1 MNGQDTLYCPRCGEP
16 GEAGRAYC
24 PHCGVPRD
32 RSRSAR
38 AAGVAFLLNEVGVS
52 PLAEIITTQQRAR
65 MATHYE
71 QELRELVQPVQTAR
85 TRRQAL
91 AEAPQAAAPAVAAAP
106 PSRRPPAA
114 PARRPTDW
122 SWLVEQQ
129 ANLFLFAGAF
139 LTVIAALIYVGYSGQ
154 AVDGSLK
161 MALLIAYTMA
171 FLVAGTV
178 CLRVPR
184 VAIAGQVFFAVG
196 ALLVP
201 LNFAAA
207 RSILSGEDLNARTL
221 WLAGSITTAAF
232 YTAVAW
238 LAVGRQYAFGAGVA
252 FASAMLAAVMRLDVA
267 PEWAPICFLALAAA
281 MSIVS
286 MKGPATLRP
295 RVESIWTVQAHVI
308 AAGAVAYA
316 LILAPFARARGDFS
330 LDVST
335 LWYLPVTFAALTLYT
350 ALPMLARKQQLAG
363 IAGIAAFS
371 GGFITVVYAI
381 DVAGE
386 YYAVAFA
393 ALAVVLGALAFP
405 AKRAGNAER
414 LPERFGAT
422 LRDAAVGATALAAF
436 TAFVIFQSSSGTAP
450 SYQIET
456 RWFAAISSALVLAFY
471 VIDAFGHR
479 ERAGVWGRAIAS
491 TALCASIVYGLHV
504 SAEYYAF
511 AFILPAIALGAAASW
526 APQRAVS
533 RLAAEWRDDMII
545 FARTV
550 APTGAAIAALA
561 VLRSSLGTTHS
572 YQLETRW
579 FAAIA
584 SALVLAFYLIDA
596 FGQRARPAVWGCAMA
611 FTALCA
617 SVVYGLNVSAEYY
630 TFALIAPSIALI
642 AATCWA
648 PQRAVRR
655 LAAEWREDI
664 IIFARA
670 MTASGIAIA
679 LFAATSGESAAS
691 TYHPQFRAFLPVAFA
706 AAAAFCVI
714 DASRVRRLETSAA
727 LLLALTGASV
737 STAYAVDAQAAY
749 YGAAFAV
756 AGAVFALGGRAWSPR
771 WLDAD
776 VRDML
781 AAVAFTIA
789 WLPFEAAY
797 EDAPRVGASVHLA
810 AATFYAMAAIFQ
822 RSDVTLL
829 RFLDV
834 PQAARIRATVGW
846 LYAAGLAA
854 TLGYLHLLNS
864 LPGDETI
871 DEALRLGYPMMAAS
885 LTFVLLGAASRWWR
899 PEFRMHLY
907 VIALAAALVSLTT
920 PASAETLSVLLTV
933 YVAASLT
940 IALYEDEPLLAA
952 PAAAFG
958 FGAIAAWR
966 VHFDAPY
973 AVLPITLGAVAILA
987 AAASVLLQAR
997 SRWSAAA
1004 RVCAATYAV
1013 VAPATGFLVLASQ
1026 SRHGYVGDTRFFETA
1041 LYEWATLT
1049 LGLAGALALL
1059 DAVISHRRWIIVPAS
1074 AVLAVAL
1081 LLQIGRFDPEN
1092 AQAYTAVI
1100 GAYFLLLG
1108 LLGLWKFQLIPELAE
1123 AAPVV
1128 EALGAAMIMVP
1139 SMIQSLH
1146 AGGGRYEWIVLA
1158 EAAAFFTGAIVL
1170 RRRGMLSAAIVAL
1183 VLVAS
1188 RVLFDAVNA
1197 LPNWVVVMI
1206 AGMALL
1212 GVGMGILLGRER
1224 WVRWQEAL
1232 LGWWAHAG
1240 AHS

>member
-1 MNGQDTLYCPRCGEP
+1 MDGPNTLYCPRCGELAD
-16 GEAGRAYC
+16 GGGLTC
-24 PHCGVPRD
+24 PLCGVARD
-32 RSRSAR
+32 QSRSAR
-38 AAGVAFLLNEVGVS
+38 AAGVAFVLNEVGVS
-52 PLAEIITTQQRAR
+52 PLAEIVTAQQRAR
-65 MATHYE
+65 IATHYE
-71 QELRELVQPVQTAR
+71 QELRELVRPAQ
-85 TRRQAL
+85 TRRQVPVEPART
-91 AEAPQAAAPAVAAAP
+91 ARQAPVEPPHPVFAAP
-106 PSRRPPAA
+106 PRQPA
-114 PARRPTDW
+114 DW

-139 LTVIAALIYVGYSGQ
+139 LTVVAALIYVGYSGQ
-154 AVDGSLK
+154 TVDGSLK
-161 MALLIAYTMA
+161 MALLIGYTMA

-178 CLRVPR
+178 CLRIPR

-238 LAVGRQYAFGAGVA
+238 LGVGRQYAFGAGVA
-252 FASAMLAAVMRLDVA
+252 FASAMLAAVVRLDVA
-267 PEWAPICFLALAAA
+267 PEWAPMCFLALAAA

-286 MKGPATLRP
+286 MTGPATLRS

-308 AAGAVAYA
+308 AAAAVGFA
-316 LILAPFARARGDFS
+316 LILAPFARERGDFS
-330 LDVST
+330 LDAST
-335 LWYLPVTFAALTLYT
+335 LWYLPITFAALTLYT
-350 ALPMLARKQQLAG
+350 ALPMLARRQQLAG

-371 GGFITVVYAI
+371 GAFVTVVYAI

-405 AKRAGNAER
+405 AKRAGIAER
-414 LPERFGAT
+414 LPERFGAM

-436 TAFVIFQSSSGTAP
+436 TAFVVFRSSSGTAP

-456 RWFAAISSALVLAFY
+456 RWFAAISSALALTFY

-479 ERAGVWGRAIAS
+479 ERADVWGLAIAS
-491 TALCASIVYGLHV
+491 TALCGSIVYGLHA

-511 AFILPAIALGAAASW
+511 ALIAPAIALVAATRW

-533 RLAAEWRDDMII
+533 SLPTEWREDMII
-545 FARTV
+545 FAR
-550 APTGAAIAALA
+550 
-561 VLRSSLGTTHS
+561 
-572 YQLETRW
+572 
-579 FAAIA
+579 
-584 SALVLAFYLIDA
+584 
-596 FGQRARPAVWGCAMA
+596 
-611 FTALCA
+611 
-617 SVVYGLNVSAEYY
+617 
-630 TFALIAPSIALI
+630 
-642 AATCWA
+642 AAT
-648 PQRAVRR
+648 
-655 LAAEWREDI
+655 AA
-664 IIFARA
+664 
-670 MTASGIAIA
+670 GIAIA
-679 LFAATSGESAAS
+679 LVAAISGESTAS

-706 AAAAFCVI
+706 AAAAFCAI
-714 DASRVRRLETSAA
+714 DASRVRRPVTAAA
-727 LLLALTGASV
+727 LLVALAGAIV
-737 STAYAVDAQAAY
+737 SIAYAVDAEAAY

-756 AGAVFALGGRAWSPR
+756 AGAVFALGGRAWSPG
-771 WLDAD
+771 WLDED

-810 AATFYAMAAIFQ
+810 AAAFYAMAAIFQ

-871 DEALRLGYPMMAAS
+871 DEALRLGYPMMAAT
-885 LTFVLLGAASRWWR
+885 LTFVLLGAASRRWR

-907 VIALAAALVSLTT
+907 VMSLAAALVSLTT

-966 VHFDAPY
+966 VHFDATY
-973 AVLPITLGAVAILA
+973 SVLPITPAAVAILA
-987 AAASVLLQAR
+987 AAASALLRAR
-997 SRWSAAA
+997 QRWSAAA
-1004 RVCAATYAV
+1004 RVCSATYAV

-1026 SRHGYVGDTRFFETA
+1026 TRHGYVGDTPFFETA
-1041 LYEWATLT
+1041 LYEWSTLT

-1059 DAVISHRRWIIVPAS
+1059 EAVISHRRWIAVPAS

-1081 LLQIGRFDPEN
+1081 LLQIGRFNPEN
-1092 AQAYTAVI
+1092 VQAYTAVI
-1100 GAYFLLLG
+1100 GAYLLLLG
-1108 LLGLWKFQLIPELAE
+1108 LLGLWKFQLVAELAE

-1170 RRRGMLSAAIVAL
+1170 RRRGMLSAAIVAM
-1183 VLVAS
+1183 VLVAG

-1212 GVGMGILLGRER
+1212 GVGMSILLGRER
-1224 WVRWQEAL
+1224 WGRWQEAL

-1240 AHS
+1240 TTAP